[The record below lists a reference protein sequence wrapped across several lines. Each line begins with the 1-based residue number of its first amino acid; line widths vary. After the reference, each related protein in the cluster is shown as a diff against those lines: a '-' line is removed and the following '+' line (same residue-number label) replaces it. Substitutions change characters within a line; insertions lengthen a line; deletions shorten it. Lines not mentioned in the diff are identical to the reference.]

1 MLYNQAAMPNR
12 FIELPV
18 SAATA
23 YAQLQ
28 TAALAVELARDVSH
42 LHGSF
47 STKQVKGTKQWY
59 FAFRDTDQSVR
70 QIYVG
75 PDTEDIRTLVG
86 KANAAQPFERLK
98 PLAKSALAL
107 GCTATQRKHLSVILR
122 LNEFGFF
129 RAGGVLIGT
138 HAFLSYANQ
147 LGLRWNN
154 PDQTSDIDFA
164 HAGRNISIALP
175 ATIKALPH
183 SALTTMA
190 EGFLPL
196 VQYKGKGSAGASYR
210 HRDEPEFQI
219 DFLAPRV
226 ADNDDPIQVDNLDVS
241 LQPLRFMEFSLEGVQ
256 QATLFDPTGRC
267 VVVSLPAPQRYAIH
281 KLLIVGERAG
291 EFKAK
296 VSKDLAQAASLLEY
310 FNMADP
316 DAIRDAWA
324 DALSRGPGWRKRA
337 LEGKKALAAKT
348 PDLVNALLA

>member
-1 MLYNQAAMPNR
+1 MPTR
-12 FIELPV
+12 FTELPV

-47 STKQVKGTKQWY
+47 STKQVKGTRQWY
-59 FAFRDTDQSVR
+59 FAFREADQRVR

-75 PDTEDIRTLVG
+75 PDNDDIRSLVE
-86 KANAAQPFERLK
+86 KARASAPLERLK

-107 GCTATQRKHLSVILR
+107 GCTPTQRRHLGVIMR

-147 LGLRWNN
+147 LGLRWNDS
-154 PDQTSDIDFA
+154 DQTADIDFA
-164 HAGRNISIALP
+164 HTGRNISIALP
-175 ATIKALPH
+175 ATVKAQPH
-183 SALTTMA
+183 SALTAMK

-196 VQYKGKGSAGASYR
+196 VQYRGNA
-210 HRDEPEFQI
+210 EIQI
-219 DFLAPRV
+219 DFPTRHV
-226 ADNDDPIQVDNLDVS
+226 ADNDDPIQIENLDVA
-241 LQPLRFMEFSLEGVQ
+241 LQPLRFMEFSLEDVQ

-267 VVVSLPAPQRYAIH
+267 VVVSVPAPERYAVN
-281 KLLIVGERAG
+281 KLLIIGERAG
-291 EFKAK
+291 QFRTK
-296 VSKDLAQAASLLEY
+296 VSKDLAQVASLLDY
-310 FNMADP
+310 FTMADP
-316 DAIRDAWA
+316 DAIKEAWA

-337 LEGKKALAAKT
+337 IEGRKVLAAKA
-348 PDLVNALLA
+348 PELVGALLA

>member
-1 MLYNQAAMPNR
+1 MRYTTNIKMLYNPTEMPTR
-12 FIELPV
+12 FTELPV

-47 STKQVKGTKQWY
+47 STKQVKGTRQWY
-59 FAFRDTDQSVR
+59 FAFREADQRVR
-70 QIYVG
+70 QIYLG
-75 PDTEDIRTLVG
+75 PDNEEIRTLVD
-86 KANAAQPFERLK
+86 KAREAAPSERLK

-107 GCTATQRKHLSVILR
+107 GCTPAQRKHLSVILR
-122 LNEFGFF
+122 INEFGFF

-147 LGLRWNN
+147 LGLRWNDS
-154 PDQTSDIDFA
+154 DQTADLDFA
-164 HAGRNISIALP
+164 HTGRNISIALP
-175 ATIKALPH
+175 ASTKAQPH
-183 SALTTMA
+183 SALTAMK

-196 VQYKGKGSAGASYR
+196 AQYRVRVGAPYP

-219 DFLAPRV
+219 DFLTPRV
-226 ADNDDPIQVDNLDVS
+226 ADNDDPIQIENLDVA
-241 LQPLRFMEFSLEGVQ
+241 LQPLRFMEFSLEDVQ

-267 VVVSLPAPQRYAIH
+267 VVVSLPAPQRYAVH

-291 EFKAK
+291 QFKAK
-296 VSKDLAQAASLLEY
+296 VGKDLAQVASLLDY
-310 FNMADP
+310 FRMADP
-316 DAIRDAWA
+316 DAVKEAWA

-337 LEGKKALAAKT
+337 LEGRKA
-348 PDLVNALLA
+348 